1 MHHASRVYFGVGRSA
16 PTLPRSWPPCRPGSA
31 TSASARANCSRPS
44 TLIRS
49 APSLTKRAHR
59 EGGLPR
65 PRASRHCA
73 FRHAIRLPS
82 VQKRAHVIADRRLH
96 WLGSGRRDFHPL
108 QNNARDV
115 VSGFGS
121 GRRPD
126 PRTSGLI
133 RTGRIPGERSQ
144 PRPDPAPMR
153 ALSRCR
159 TDVDLG
165 HAVGVAGE
173 THLFARQLCQPR
185 TRNVQASVTR
195 SFIGIVAKCT
205 SQTRAVLSSDCAY
218 QLRTLAPWQ
227 HLRARA
233 TTKLYDRTAGIIML
247 DEVERIVI

>member
-1 MHHASRVYFGVGRSA
+1 MKAPCPDRALLAIVPFGTPSGCQAYRSA
-16 PTLPRSWPPCRPGSA
+16 RMSSPIVACIGWDRAEGISTRFKITLEM
-31 TSASARANCSRPS
+31 
-44 TLIRS
+44 L
-49 APSLTKRAHR
+49 
-59 EGGLPR
+59 
-65 PRASRHCA
+65 
-73 FRHAIRLPS
+73 FR
-82 VQKRAHVIADRRLH
+82 
-96 WLGSGRRDFHPL
+96 
-108 QNNARDV
+108 
-115 VSGFGS
+115 VSGV

-233 TTKLYDRTAGIIML
+233 TTKLYDRTTGIIML